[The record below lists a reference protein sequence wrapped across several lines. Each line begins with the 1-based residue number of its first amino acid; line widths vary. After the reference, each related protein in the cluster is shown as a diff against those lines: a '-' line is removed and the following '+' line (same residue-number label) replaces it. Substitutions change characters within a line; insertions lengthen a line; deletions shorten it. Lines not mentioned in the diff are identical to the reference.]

1 MASFLAPHACSS
13 ELEKAASASKPVG
26 GTFLKVLAES
36 SVLTEPS
43 ADGLVMQA
51 SHGGCASSL
60 FDPQEVHLCTRGH
73 PPRVPRVSLS
83 AGPTA
88 RWAAGRAVCVGV
100 GVSDPAASPQDSW
113 TRAHAQGGGHPGG
126 GCLKLVPAALVPD
139 FLENHVGWLGDSFI
153 CLPMI

>member
-83 AGPTA
+83 AVPTA

-113 TRAHAQGGGHPGG
+113 TRAHAQGGGHPGVG
-126 GCLKLVPAALVPD
+126 GVSSSCLQRLFQTFWKTTLA
-139 FLENHVGWLGDSFI
+139 GWGIHSFVY
-153 CLPMI
+153 P